1 LSDTAPDNAVAGAE
15 ALLPDALISR
25 GGSPMDQFARLP
37 LALPELQISTT
48 PRIAIFRAR
57 SLGDLLRA
65 TPAFRALRERF
76 PAAEITLIGLPWA
89 ADFVARSSHLDH
101 FLPFP
106 GWAGMG
112 DEPSDAAELGQ
123 FLATA
128 RAAPFDLALQLHDDG
143 AASNGF
149 VAALGAR
156 ITFGYRRGEEDRRL
170 DWSMIYRDDEH
181 ETLRLL
187 KLVAPLGARTPD
199 RRPVF
204 PVTPVE
210 QANAAALLAMH
221 PTRAGRWHRRLV
233 GLHIGARDPARRW
246 PPKRFAALGDL
257 LWAIH
262 GAALVLTG
270 YATERPLADEVLREL
285 RAPALD
291 LVGRTDLGTFAA
303 VIAQLDLLVTN
314 DTGAPHL
321 AASSGTPSVIL
332 FGPTQPAR
340 RVPLDSAR
348 HRALDARALVPWCHD
363 GVRALRH
370 LSADAVMTACEAQ
383 LQVRKPQVAGYGTIG
398 AAGTSPGFANPQ
410 PGLMED

>member
-1 LSDTAPDNAVAGAE
+1 
-15 ALLPDALISR
+15 
-25 GGSPMDQFARLP
+25 MDQFVRLP

-48 PRIAIFRAR
+48 PRIALLRAR

-76 PAAEITLIGLPWA
+76 PGAEIALIGLPWA
-89 ADFVARSSHLDH
+89 ADFAARSPYLDH

-106 GWAGMG
+106 GWVGMG
-112 DEPSDAAELGQ
+112 VEPSDPAELEQ

-128 RAAPFDLALQLHDDG
+128 RAARFDLALQLHDDG

-156 ITFGYRRGEEDRRL
+156 ITFGHRRVEEDRRL
-170 DWSMIYRDDEH
+170 DWSMSYRDDEH

-210 QANAAALLAMH
+210 QANATTLLDTH

-257 LWAIH
+257 LWAIQ

-270 YATERPLADEVLREL
+270 NAAERTLADEVMREL
-285 RAPALD
+285 HAPALD
-291 LVGRTDLGTFAA
+291 LVGRTDLGSFAA
-303 VIAQLDLLVTN
+303 VIARLDLLVTN
-314 DTGAPHL
+314 DTGAAHL
-321 AASSGTPSVIL
+321 AAASGTPSVIL
-332 FGPTQPAR
+332 FGPTQPAHR
-340 RVPLDSAR
+340 APLDRAR
-348 HRALDARALVPWCHD
+348 HRALDARTLVPWCHD
-363 GVRALRH
+363 GARALRH
-370 LSADAVMTACEAQ
+370 LPADVVMAACEAQ
-383 LQVRKPQVAGYGTIG
+383 LQVRKPHIAGHG
-398 AAGTSPGFANPQ
+398 ASGVVGTSLGFANPQ
-410 PGLMED
+410 PGQLED